1 MNVVIN
7 ADDFG
12 YNQTVNEAI
21 VDLIVQRRIT
31 SSTLIANAPAVEAAV
46 QNIPRAARCSFGVHL
61 NVTEFEPLTAPP
73 HREGLSELLNE
84 RGCFCGEVHVRS
96 MKLTSRVKEAI
107 FREWLLQVERVRRL
121 GIKVSHFDSHNH
133 IHTVPALFLV
143 LKRLQ
148 EHFGIRKVR
157 PTFDLFA
164 PGESASLLRMLQKR
178 VWNFALR
185 HYYCTTTADAFTSFT
200 TFYELA
206 KVKRLG
212 MESVELMVHPGHV
225 EFEKETQILR
235 TEWQQ
240 DLLFSTRLVGYDEL
254 KE

>member
-21 VDLIVQRRIT
+21 VDLIAQRRIT

-46 QNIPRAARCSFGVHL
+46 RNIPRATRCSFGVHL
-61 NVTEFEPLTAPP
+61 NVTEFAPLTAPA
-73 HREGLSELLNE
+73 HREGLSELLDE
-84 RGCFCGEVHVRS
+84 HGCFRGEAHVRS
-96 MKLTSRVKEAI
+96 MKLTSRVREAI
-107 FREWLLQVERVRRL
+107 FREWRLQVERVRRF
-121 GIKVSHFDSHNH
+121 GIEISHFDSHNH
-133 IHTVPALFLV
+133 IHTVPGLFLV

-148 EHFGIRKVR
+148 EHFRIRRVR
-157 PTFDLFA
+157 RTFDLFA
-164 PGESASLLRMLQKR
+164 PGESLGLVRKLQKR

-185 HYYCTTTADAFTSFT
+185 HYYRTTTADGFTSFA

-206 KVKRLG
+206 RVKRLG
-212 MESVELMVHPGHV
+212 MASVELMVHPGHV
-225 EFEKETQILR
+225 KFEKETQILR

-240 DLLFSTRLVGYDEL
+240 DLLVATRLVGYDEL
-254 KE
+254 QD